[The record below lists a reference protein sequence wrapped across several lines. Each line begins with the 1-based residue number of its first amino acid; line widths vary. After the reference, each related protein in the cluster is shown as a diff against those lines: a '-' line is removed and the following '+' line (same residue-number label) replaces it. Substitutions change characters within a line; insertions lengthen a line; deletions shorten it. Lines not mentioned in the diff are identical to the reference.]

1 MQKKYSEIKPGEVFA
16 FGGQNWIKLEEAGLC
31 VMEDILEE
39 RVFDEESN
47 NWRTSELREYLNC
60 YFYKKLLAYGAEEK
74 DFLMIE
80 TNLIAD
86 DGMKEYNTSKD
97 SISLMTA
104 DLYRSNRHLLKPLEC
119 WWWLATPHS
128 CLSSYSY
135 IVRCVHSSGSLN
147 SYSAYQGYCGV
158 RPLCNLSSETLVSV
172 PGEEEAAAEMNTT
185 ELIKKWAK
193 DRGLDKA
200 DPKAQMVKLLEELGE
215 LANGINKERQE
226 QIIDSIGDI
235 YVVLTILS
243 MQLGLSIEDC
253 INLAYTEIKDRK
265 GRMVGGVFVKE
276 SDLTYEDRAKREPA
290 DVRL

>member
-16 FGGQNWIKLEEAGLC
+16 FGGQNWIRLEEAGLC

-39 RVFDEESN
+39 RAFDEESN
-47 NWRTSELREYLNC
+47 DWRESGLREHLNN
-60 YFYKKLLAYGAEEK
+60 YFYETLIDYDAEEK

-80 TNLIAD
+80 TDLTAD
-86 DGMKEYNTSKD
+86 DGMKDYGTSKD
-97 SISLMTA
+97 LISLMTA
-104 DLYRSNRHLLKPLEC
+104 DLYRSNRHLLKPLES

-128 CLSSYSY
+128 CLASYLY
-135 IVRCVHSSGSLN
+135 YVRYVNSSGAL
-147 SYSAYQGYCGV
+147 SYLSAYYGYYGV

-172 PGEEEAAAEMNTT
+172 PGEEKEEETEETNTT

-226 QIIDSIGDI
+226 QIVDSIGDV

-243 MQLGLSIEDC
+243 MQLGLDVENC
-253 INLAYTEIKDRK
+253 IYMAYQEIKDRK
-265 GRMVGGVFVKE
+265 GKMIDGVFVKE
-276 SDLTYEDRAKREPA
+276 EDLKEE
-290 DVRL
+290 